1 MILLALLLV
10 PLILMMRRRL
20 VVSAPVR
27 LRAPLI
33 RTRSVRL
40 RRRGSAAGQV
50 APSASLVV
58 PDRLV
63 RVRTLLPILFPLQVG
78 RAEESLH
85 AVPTFVRPKQLAL
98 PHTGSCAQHITLVL
112 SPGIRIMPM
121 AAHFFSS
128 GPPAQQLLL
137 DYRALADRLTSRC
150 SRKILKLFRSERER
164 GEEEEEKILIS
175 FPHHSKILK
184 NSLMRSSWARSCGV
198 GVEELSTESLTG

>member
-128 GPPAQQLLL
+128 GPPAQQLLH
-137 DYRALADRLTSRC
+137 YRALADRLTSRC

-164 GEEEEEKILIS
+164 IGGRRRREDFNI
-175 FPHHSKILK
+175 FPTPL
-184 NSLMRSSWARSCGV
+184 
-198 GVEELSTESLTG
+198 

>member
-164 GEEEEEKILIS
+164 EREEEVRRRREDFNI
-175 FPHHSKILK
+175 FPTPL
-184 NSLMRSSWARSCGV
+184 
-198 GVEELSTESLTG
+198 